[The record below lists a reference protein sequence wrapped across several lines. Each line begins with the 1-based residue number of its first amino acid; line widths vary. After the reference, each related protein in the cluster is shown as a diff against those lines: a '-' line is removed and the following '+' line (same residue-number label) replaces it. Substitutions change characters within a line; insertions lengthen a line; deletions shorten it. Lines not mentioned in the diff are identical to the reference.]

1 MLTHRDD
8 LARAILENHF
18 DGLTADYGLKFCR
31 QVIDTV
37 LAFNLNHTSWKG
49 ILTIGHVLEMWE
61 HGDIGVCEGCEE

>member
-37 LAFNLNHTSWKG
+37 LDFNLNNYSDEG
-49 ILTIGHVLEMWE
+49 IRTIGDVLEMWE
-61 HGDIGVCEGCEE
+61 HGDIGVCEDCEE